1 MLFLDI
7 LLQERLL
14 LKPKD
19 IEGRKQI
26 LIKQFEA
33 IHKDILRLMK
43 RSPLSTSEL
52 EAFLRNIEGLLK
64 IMHEVTMLNIQ
75 AKGYRL

>member
-1 MLFLDI
+1 MLLLDI

-64 IMHEVTMLNIQ
+64 IMHEVTMLNTQ